1 MTVISTNPDREK
13 LEMTVVAEFEAPVDR
28 VWQVWEDPRKLE
40 KWWGPPGWPA
50 SFTTFEFTEGGKAE
64 YHMTGP
70 EGEKAPGYWR
80 FEAIEQNR
88 RIRFLDGFA
97 TEEGSPNEQMP
108 NMVMEMTL
116 DEADGKTKMTTVTK
130 FNSLED
136 LEQLLEMGMD
146 EGMTEAMG
154 QIDALL

>member
-1 MTVISTNPDREK
+1 MTVISTTPDREN
-13 LEMTVVAEFEAPVDR
+13 LEMTVVAEFDAAVDR

-50 SFTTFEFTEGGKAE
+50 SFTTFEFTEGGKVE

-80 FEAIEQNR
+80 FEAIEQHR

-97 TEEGSPNEQMP
+97 SEDGSPNDQMP
-108 NMVMEMTL
+108 TMVMEMTL

-130 FNSLED
+130 FNSLEE

-146 EGMTEAMG
+146 EGMTLAMG
-154 QIDALL
+154 QIDDLL

>member
-1 MTVISTNPDREK
+1 MTVISTTPDREN
-13 LEMTVVAEFEAPVDR
+13 LEMTVVAEFDAAVDR

-50 SFTTFEFTEGGKAE
+50 SLTTFEFTEGGKVE

-80 FEAIEQNR
+80 FEAIEQHR

-97 TEEGSPNEQMP
+97 SEDGSPNDQMP
-108 NMVMEMTL
+108 TMVMEMTL

-130 FNSLED
+130 FNSLEE

-146 EGMTEAMG
+146 EGMTQAMG
-154 QIDALL
+154 QIDDLL

>member
-1 MTVISTNPDREK
+1 MTVISTTPDREN
-13 LEMTVVAEFEAPVDR
+13 LEMTVVAEFDAAVDR

-50 SFTTFEFTEGGKAE
+50 SFTTFEFTEGGKVE

-80 FEAIEQNR
+80 FEAIEQHR

-97 TEEGSPNEQMP
+97 SEDGSPNDQMP
-108 NMVMEMTL
+108 TMVMEMTL

-130 FNSLED
+130 FNSLEE

-146 EGMTEAMG
+146 EGMTQAMG
-154 QIDALL
+154 QIDDLL

>member
-1 MTVISTNPDREK
+1 MTVISTTPDREN
-13 LEMTVVAEFEAPVDR
+13 LEMTVVAEFDAAVDR

-50 SFTTFEFTEGGKAE
+50 TFTTFEFNEGGTVE

-97 TEEGSPNEQMP
+97 TEDGSPNDQMP

-116 DEADGKTKMTTVTK
+116 DEADGKTRMTTVTK
-130 FNSLED
+130 FNSLEE

-146 EGMTEAMG
+146 EGMTLAMG
-154 QIDALL
+154 QIDDLL